1 MQIDSNDKNL
11 EYEFFL
17 IAKQFFPYEQYNIP
31 EEKTFSIKH
40 IENEKNEKITEIF
53 DIFYKKRH
61 FLFKKDY
68 IFGSFGLPKEKERS
82 RFSKLCFY
90 DAMAKLTKKK
100 LDWGCLTGVHPTKI
114 GYEILQSVETNNAQN
129 ALMKRYKLS
138 KKKSELLIRILNQQI
153 QNGFKNNATDD
164 VKSCIFYINIPF
176 CTSKCSYCSFISAV
190 TSKCK
195 DLIPLYVDA
204 LIYDIEKTK
213 EFIKDKKIKI
223 KSVYIGGGTPTALD
237 TEQLDKILSVCD
249 FKNIEFT
256 VEAGRPDTITKEKL
270 EILKKHNV
278 NRVSINPQTFNQE
291 VLDAIG
297 RSHTIEDVYAK
308 YALAKEM
315 GFKINMDLI
324 AGLPK
329 DTYSSFKHSVN
340 CALKLAPQNITIHT
354 LALKTKAN
362 LIKNQNFNRVNKAT
376 KKMIAYSYKKLTQ
389 NGYNPYYVYRQ
400 KNMLENQ
407 ENVGWSLPNNLC
419 EYNIDSMEDFE
430 NVIGCGANSVSKR
443 IFKTN
448 NRIERCDCPKD
459 IKTYIEKIQKNVE
472 TKKEFFS

>member
-1 MQIDSNDKNL
+1 MQINSKNKNL

-17 IAKQFFPYEQYNIP
+17 IAKQFFPYEQYNVSQG
-31 EEKTFSIKH
+31 ENFY
-40 IENEKNEKITEIF
+40 IEHTEQEKNQKIIEIF
-53 DIFYKKRH
+53 NIFYKKKH
-61 FLFKKDY
+61 FLFKKEY
-68 IFGSFGLPKEKERS
+68 ILGSFGLEYEKEKN

-90 DAMAKLTKKK
+90 DAMVKLTKRK

-114 GYEILQSVETNNAQN
+114 GYEVMQNVGIKNAKS
-129 ALMKRYKLS
+129 ALIKRYRLS
-138 KKKSELLIRILNQQI
+138 NKKSELLIRILNEQI
-153 QNGFKNNATDD
+153 QNGFKNNASDE

-204 LIYDIEKTK
+204 LIYDIQNTL
-213 EFIKDKKIKI
+213 EFIKNKNIKI
-223 KSVYIGGGTPTALD
+223 ESVYIGGGTPTSLD
-237 TEQLDKILSVCD
+237 AEYLDRILSTCN
-249 FKNIEFT
+249 FSNIEFT

-278 NRVSINPQTFNQE
+278 TRISINPQTFNQE
-291 VLDAIG
+291 VLDKIG
-297 RSHTIEDVYAK
+297 RNHSVQDVYEK

-324 AGLPK
+324 AGLPD
-329 DTYSSFKHSVN
+329 DTYKSFKHSVN
-340 CALKLAPQNITIHT
+340 CALKLKPQNITIHT

-362 LIKNQNFNRVNKAT
+362 LIKENFSRTNKYT
-376 KKMIAYSYKKLTQ
+376 KNMIDYSYKKLTKF
-389 NGYNPYYVYRQ
+389 GYNPYYIYRQ

-419 EYNIDSMEDFE
+419 EYNINSMEDFQ
-430 NVIGCGANSVSKR
+430 NVIGCGANSISKR

-459 IKTYIEKIQKNVE
+459 IKTYIEKIQKIIKDKE
-472 TKKEFFS
+472 EFFS